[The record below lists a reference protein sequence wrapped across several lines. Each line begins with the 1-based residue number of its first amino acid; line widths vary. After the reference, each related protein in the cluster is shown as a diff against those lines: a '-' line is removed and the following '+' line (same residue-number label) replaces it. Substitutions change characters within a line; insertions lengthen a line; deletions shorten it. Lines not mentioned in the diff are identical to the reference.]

1 MTWKI
6 AVVTGC
12 RSEYHL
18 LTPLLRR
25 LSDADDIDLDLV
37 VTGAHLDERQGMTV
51 HAIEDDGFP
60 IKLRIPITANAKTA
74 SDIDKALSEELLGF
88 DAYLSDARPDL
99 VVLLGDR
106 YEILSVAIAAMMHRI
121 PIAHIHGGEVTEG
134 AVDDSIRHAV
144 TKMST
149 LHFTSCQAH
158 RNRVIQLGENP
169 AHVFDV
175 GACGVENIRTCK
187 LMDREDFFEDV
198 GLNPDHPFFLI
209 TYHPTTLGNLEP
221 VDEIDALFCALARHR
236 DHSFLFTCA
245 NADAGGVII
254 NRELAEYAAAHDDA
268 VLVPSLGLR
277 RYLTALSL
285 ADAVI
290 GNSSSGLLEAPSFG
304 VPTINIGDRQKGRMQ
319 AASVIS
325 CPIEASAISDAIV
338 QAVSPKFR
346 AVAATAK
353 NPYGDGHASEKIM
366 AEIRRYLGQPCK
378 EAGKPF
384 YDIEFNGR

>member
-1 MTWKI
+1 MWKI

-18 LTPLLRR
+18 LAPFLHR
-25 LSDADDIDLDLV
+25 LSDADDMDLDLI

-60 IKLRIPITANAKTA
+60 IKLRIPITPSAETA
-74 SDIDKALSEELLGF
+74 SDIDRALSEELLGF
-88 DAYLSDARPDL
+88 GAYLAQARPDL

-121 PIAHIHGGEVTEG
+121 PLAHIHGGEVTEG

-149 LHFTSCQAH
+149 LHFVSCQQH
-158 RNRVIQLGENP
+158 RNRVIQLGEDP
-169 AHVFDV
+169 ARVFDV
-175 GACGVENIRTCK
+175 GACGVENIRTCE
-187 LMDREDFFEDV
+187 LMGREDFFKDV
-198 GLNPDHPFFLI
+198 GLDSTRPFFLI
-209 TYHPTTLGNLEP
+209 TYHPTTLGSLGPADEAAMLLRALE
-221 VDEIDALFCALARHR
+221 DYQ
-236 DHSFLFTCA
+236 DHSLLFTCA
-245 NADAGGVII
+245 NADAGGVVI
-254 NRELAEYAAAHDDA
+254 NRELAHYVAAHNNT
-268 VLVPSLGLR
+268 VLIPSLGLR

-285 ADAVI
+285 ADAVV

-304 VPTINIGDRQKGRMQ
+304 VPTVNIGDRQKGRMQ

-325 CPIEASAISDAIV
+325 CPADALAVSAALA
-338 QAVSPKFR
+338 QAVSPEFK
-346 AVAATAK
+346 AIAATAK
-353 NPYGDGHASEKIM
+353 NPYGDGHASEKIL
-366 AEIRRYLGQPCK
+366 AEIRRYLDGPRT
-378 EAGKPF
+378 EMGKLF